1 MVGMIFKSINVDGS
15 NEINS
20 GFSTEPRTE
29 SGTCKQVNDFG
40 SCSRKLWGDMT
51 PSEQLEREPND
62 SLRVEG
68 GRRGT
73 TNSTPLNLPTW
84 NVSNEGGSLETN
96 DDVDIS
102 VYPASKWIRDVGSST
117 LPFQR

>member
-1 MVGMIFKSINVDGS
+1 MVGMIFKSTNVDGS

-20 GFSTEPRTE
+20 GFITEPRTE
-29 SGTCKQVNDFG
+29 LRSSNQVNDFG
-40 SCSRKLWGDMT
+40 SCSRRFCEVVAS
-51 PSEQLEREPND
+51 SEYLEHMPND
-62 SLRVEG
+62 SVRVEG

-73 TNSTPLNLPTW
+73 TNSTPINLTTP

-102 VYPASKWIRDVGSST
+102 ASSASKWIRDVGSST
-117 LPFQR
+117 LPFQQ